1 MGTRVARVACD
12 CIADCQRALMS
23 KPASFI
29 IIIIRRIIIIIII
42 IIVPIVGSLARRWD
56 LSGEGD
62 ERLPLVLIRHT
73 NSVAYFFAPAAL
85 IATIIVVSS
94 APSDARG
101 VSVLRDARAKAFFRA
116 RE

>member
-1 MGTRVARVACD
+1 MIVGRLADEATRVARVACD

-23 KPASFI
+23 KPASF
-29 IIIIRRIIIIIII
+29 IIII